1 MSDTDFKE
9 MVIRILSDGWNYCG
23 QPLDTTKLEKRLE
36 NERFLKKF
44 KKQAENAHNRYG
56 ISLYDSVYSIFRHT
70 KILNKYSEI
79 KQLKNN
85 EILLDTC
92 N

>member
-36 NERFLKKF
+36 NERFF
-44 KKQAENAHNRYG
+44 E
-56 ISLYDSVYSIFRHT
+56 
-70 KILNKYSEI
+70 KIQKTS
-79 KQLKNN
+79 
-85 EILLDTC
+85 
-92 N
+92 

>member
-36 NERFLKKF
+36 NERFLKKNS
-44 KKQAENAHNRYG
+44 KNKLRMHIIDMVLVYTIQY
-56 ISLYDSVYSIFRHT
+56 IVYSDIQ
-70 KILNKYSEI
+70 KS
-79 KQLKNN
+79 
-85 EILLDTC
+85 
-92 N
+92 